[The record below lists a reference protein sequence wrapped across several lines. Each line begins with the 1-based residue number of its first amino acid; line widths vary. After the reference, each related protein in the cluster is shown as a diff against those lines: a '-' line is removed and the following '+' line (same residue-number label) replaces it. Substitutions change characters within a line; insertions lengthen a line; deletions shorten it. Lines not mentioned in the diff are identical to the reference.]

1 MKRSSSRSRVLLLE
15 GGHARCQDHQMPPG
29 HDGYD
34 GPMIDQGD
42 QAPEFELP
50 DQGGRA
56 VKLSD
61 FRGQSVVVYFYPK
74 AATPGCTT
82 QACGVRD
89 HRTDYEQANA
99 VVLGISPDPVAKV
112 KKFHDKEGLNFA
124 LLADE
129 GHHVADAYGVW
140 AEKSMYGKTY
150 FGNERTTFV
159 IGPDGKVARVLR
171 KVKPAEH
178 DELVLKALD
187 EVTPPVA

>member
-1 MKRSSSRSRVLLLE
+1 
-15 GGHARCQDHQMPPG
+15 
-29 HDGYD
+29 
-34 GPMIDQGD
+34 MIEQGD
-42 QAPEFELP
+42 EAPDFELP
-50 DQGGRA
+50 DQNGRA

-74 AATPGCTT
+74 ADTPGCTT

-89 HRTDYEQANA
+89 HRADYAKVGS

-150 FGNERTTFV
+150 FGNERTTFIIDPV
-159 IGPDGKVARVLR
+159 GKVAEVLR
-171 KVKPAEH
+171 KVKSAEH
-178 DELVLKALD
+178 DALVLAAL
-187 EVTPPVA
+187 EELSPPVI

>member
-1 MKRSSSRSRVLLLE
+1 
-15 GGHARCQDHQMPPG
+15 
-29 HDGYD
+29 
-34 GPMIDQGD
+34 MIETGEL
-42 QAPEFELP
+42 APDFALP
-50 DQGGRA
+50 DQDGRA

-61 FRGQSVVVYFYPK
+61 FRGQRVVVYFYPK

-89 HRTDYEQANA
+89 HRADYEQANT

-112 KKFHDKEGLNFA
+112 KKFHEQEGLNFA

-129 GHHVADAYGVW
+129 GHQVADAYGVW

-159 IGPDGKVARVLR
+159 IGPDGEVARVLR

-178 DELVLKALD
+178 DELVLKAL
-187 EVTPPVA
+187 EEARPPVV

>member
-1 MKRSSSRSRVLLLE
+1 VIES
-15 GGHARCQDHQMPPG
+15 
-29 HDGYD
+29 
-34 GPMIDQGD
+34 GD
-42 QAPEFELP
+42 SAPDFALP
-50 DQGGRA
+50 DQDGRA

-61 FRGQSVVVYFYPK
+61 FRGQRVVVYFYPK

-89 HRTDYEQANA
+89 HRADYEQANT

-112 KKFHDKEGLNFA
+112 KKFHEQEGLNFA

-129 GHHVADAYGVW
+129 GHQVADAYGVW

-159 IGPDGKVARVLR
+159 IGPDGEVARVLR

-178 DELVLKALD
+178 DELVLKAL
-187 EVTPPVA
+187 EEARPPVV